1 MMTSNGNSPRQV
13 RQTIVLLL
21 GLLISQPSV
30 RADTPDFCF
39 ADDQTNFCP
48 VTPTD
53 IPEFNSSFDYRFIAP
68 SVQAPFDRFSWQ
80 AFIASQWP
88 LDETGKPIP
97 NGYLYPNQGTPRWTT
112 YTNQHD
118 MLAISDPEDA
128 CSNRTG
134 LLLSQFRQS
143 SGEALVDAAGNF
155 VLYETRLNPV
165 SETFIRQQGL
175 VTKDE
180 RKTYSDTGKEIQFPL
195 QSSDGPGAQI
205 LKFAWK
211 VMTDADNPADF
222 LVQDAHISVAARD
235 AIIGQPKC
243 LNVTVGLVG
252 MHLVQRVPSGNGD
265 RWVWSTFEHND
276 TAPLATNARGPN
288 SIMVAEL
295 FPDGCQAPTD
305 IADRAHLFF
314 DVRSDATVN
323 IGHNKTLWGDRAP
336 YARDSG
342 GLPVQASRIV
352 RCWKIFEGTQATNE
366 QWQQALQGSA
376 LAHYRLVGTQW
387 VGNIGGVP
395 FGTGEVPRFLS
406 NVTLESFIQDKPQ
419 GTCLGCHNTANTDAG
434 QPANFTFVL
443 NPRL

>member
-1 MMTSNGNSPRQV
+1 MMASNDIFPRQTL
-13 RQTIVLLL
+13 QTIVLLL
-21 GLLISQPSV
+21 GLLITQPSV

-39 ADDQTNFCP
+39 SDDQTSFCP
-48 VTPTD
+48 ITPTD
-53 IPEFNSSFDYRFIAP
+53 IPEFSSSFDYRFIAP

-88 LDETGKPIP
+88 LDETGTPISNGFLNP
-97 NGYLYPNQGTPRWTT
+97 NNGTPRWKT

-118 MLAISDPEDA
+118 MLATSDQEAA
-128 CSNRTG
+128 CSNQTG

-143 SGEALVDAAGNF
+143 SGEALVDSAGNF
-155 VLYETRLNPV
+155 VLYETRLNPA
-165 SETFIRQQGL
+165 SEAFIRQQRL
-175 VTKDE
+175 VTTEE
-180 RKTYSDTGKEIQFPL
+180 RKRYSDSGQEIQFPL
-195 QSSDGPGAQI
+195 QSTGGPGAQM

-211 VMTDADNPADF
+211 VMTDADNPSDF
-222 LVQDAHISVAARD
+222 LVQEAHVSVAARH
-235 AIIGQPKC
+235 AHTGQPKC
-243 LNVTVGLVG
+243 LSVTVGLVG

-265 RWVWSTFEHND
+265 RWVWSTFEHTD

-305 IADRAHLFF
+305 TAGRAHLFF
-314 DVRSDATVN
+314 DVQSDTRVN
-323 IGHNKTLWGDRAP
+323 TGHAQALWGDRAP
-336 YARDSG
+336 YARDSS
-342 GLPVQASRIV
+342 GLPIQASRIV
-352 RCWKIFEGTQATNE
+352 RCWDIFEGTRATNG

-387 VGNIGGVP
+387 VGNIGGAP
-395 FGTGEVPRFLS
+395 FGTGEVPRYLS

-443 NPRL
+443 NPR